1 MVFLDCFMY
10 FLHLRFSGVATYKP
24 SLGPLVQ
31 RKNFKRP
38 YLNMTFLQNPAELSK
53 SSAFRQ
59 MAKTIHKTTNKQLCH
74 RYLRL
79 SFSTGN
85 PVLACGIRVA
95 RITENT
101 LAFIFSRCSS
111 VRGGFRPPPPPP
123 GLEAILLTTRP
134 ASSD

>member
-1 MVFLDCFMY
+1 MWPPTSLPWG
-10 FLHLRFSGVATYKP
+10 LFSGPKK
-24 SLGPLVQ
+24 
-31 RKNFKRP
+31 KNFKRP
-38 YLNMTFLQNPAELSK
+38 YLKITFGTNMTCLKNPAELSK
-53 SSAFRQ
+53 SPAFRH

-123 GLEAILLTTRP
+123 PGLEAILLTTRP